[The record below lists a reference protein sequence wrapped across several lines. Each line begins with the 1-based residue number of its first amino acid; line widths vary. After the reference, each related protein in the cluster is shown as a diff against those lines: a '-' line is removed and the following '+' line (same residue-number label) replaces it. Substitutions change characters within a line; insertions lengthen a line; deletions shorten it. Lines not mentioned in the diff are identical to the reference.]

1 MIFLAKGNFKETHN
15 CTPYAKWG
23 VEALK
28 PYWVEYKT
36 SILVHG
42 LYNHQGLNSFLQL
55 HQAEDGVLFY
65 SILDEGPVVAQVE
78 KKNILKN

>member
-1 MIFLAKGNFKETHN
+1 M
-15 CTPYAKWG
+15 
-23 VEALK
+23 
-28 PYWVEYKT
+28 
-36 SILVHG
+36 HG

>member
-1 MIFLAKGNFKETHN
+1 M
-15 CTPYAKWG
+15 
-23 VEALK
+23 
-28 PYWVEYKT
+28 
-36 SILVHG
+36 HG

-78 KKNILKN
+78 KKKHFKKLKNQQTKTHEEHKIIWCISHE